1 MNIIID
7 EDLHNTLQDNIVCTI
22 EFGSGLKGESNENSD
37 RDLLHI
43 VKSVDW
49 WVSLPVAN
57 QHLLQ
62 YKSVD
67 TDHIY
72 CNAHTFVKS
81 ILDGDTTIFIEMHK
95 YGALNGTCL
104 DFLSTYNLT
113 YYRTLRAYLGISRRD
128 IKAIKKL
135 WKTKDYRKMNK
146 KFKFTQQAIDL
157 VIDTLKEQ
165 VSDLSALEE
174 TFSDNFC
181 YHNIVLK
188 TENMDYKELEM
199 HENHFNG
206 ILEELRS
213 FINIEVQA
221 DRMKKTVTTEEFINI
236 MSGLNKI
243 EVHSG
248 IMEKAREKTIAHFF
262 NSYVSGF

>member
-7 EDLHNTLQDNIVCTI
+7 EDLHNILQKNIVCTI

-37 RDLLHI
+37 KDLLHI
-43 VKSVDW
+43 VESVDW

-62 YKSVD
+62 YKSED

-104 DFLSTYNLT
+104 DFLSNYNLT

-135 WKTKDYRKMNK
+135 WKNKDYRKMDK

-157 VIDTLKEQ
+157 VINELRDQ
-165 VSDLSALEE
+165 VEDLSGLEK
-174 TFSDNFC
+174 TFSDNLC

-188 TENMDYKELEM
+188 TETMDYQELEM
-199 HENHFNG
+199 HEKHFNG
-206 ILEELRS
+206 ILEELRT

-221 DRMKKTVTTEEFINI
+221 DRMKKTVNTKEFIDI
-236 MSGLNKI
+236 MSGLNKVK
-243 EVHSG
+243 VHSD
-248 IMEKAREKTIAHFF
+248 IMEDAREKVISHFF
-262 NSYVSGF
+262 TSYVSGF